1 MKKTV
6 FITVLCS
13 VLATLM
19 VFGTLQWG
27 IREIKEHKENT
38 TSWKDRFELKDP
50 MSCKGRI
57 VHIAPEEVY
66 GGTIL
71 YLDTGWNM
79 SEELV
84 QVWVY
89 EDTMLLGERNGKT
102 MQQLLDERSADIYVE
117 TVLFPFR
124 TDIIEN
130 TRLYPA
136 MHVSVL
142 AEEQPAND

>member
-1 MKKTV
+1 MKKSVLT
-6 FITVLCS
+6 TVLCS

-19 VFGTLQWG
+19 VVGALQWS
-27 IREIKEHKENT
+27 IREIKENRASKQNCQD
-38 TSWKDRFELKDP
+38 SFELKDP
-50 MSCKGRI
+50 MDCNGRI

-71 YLDTGWNM
+71 YLDTGWNV

-89 EDTMLLGERNGKT
+89 EDTMLLGELNGKT
-102 MQQLLDERSADIYVE
+102 MQQLVDEQAADLYVE

-124 TDIIEN
+124 TDIIDN

-136 MHVSVL
+136 MCVSIS
-142 AEEQPAND
+142 EDIQ